1 MYITQI
7 VTNNFHFTRV
17 IFLRHSLKLTLYSR
31 ISFSSANNA
40 IYPTQQFETDNERII
55 RAIQT
60 PGKLIFAFRSF
71 NCSNCDTLLIRG
83 TVFFVRT
90 RENDA
95 HQGERRNSVR
105 YRDTYKVGNVVTR
118 SVISVS
124 ETQLSPREEL
134 NKGEFSQRIWQWTW
148 EPLCNVNRLQEQ
160 ATTKTCLFVTWSR
173 NYLFSFL
180 IRNRYRSPYISN
192 PNNELL
198 LCNYFL
204 NIQ

>member
-1 MYITQI
+1 MYIIQI

-17 IFLRHSLKLTLYSR
+17 IFLRYSLKLTFYSR

-95 HQGERRNSVR
+95 HQRERRNSVR

-148 EPLCNVNRLQEQ
+148 EPLCNVNRQDVSLRD
-160 ATTKTCLFVTWSR
+160 V
-173 NYLFSFL
+173 
-180 IRNRYRSPYISN
+180 IP
-192 PNNELL
+192 
-198 LCNYFL
+198 
-204 NIQ
+204 

>member
-7 VTNNFHFTRV
+7 VINNFHFTRV

-95 HQGERRNSVR
+95 HQEEHHNSVR
-105 YRDTYKVGNVVTR
+105 YVQGWKRCYKIGDKCFRNTTLASRGV
-118 SVISVS
+118 
-124 ETQLSPREEL
+124 
-134 NKGEFSQRIWQWTW
+134 KQRRILT
-148 EPLCNVNRLQEQ
+148 ENMTMNLRALM
-160 ATTKTCLFVTWSR
+160 
-173 NYLFSFL
+173 
-180 IRNRYRSPYISN
+180 
-192 PNNELL
+192 
-198 LCNYFL
+198 
-204 NIQ
+204 